1 MAAPSLLFITLLLR
15 ETPALQ
21 HRIVTSTCCLLC
33 QGHSRGVPAGILP
46 TNSTTKWPSRH
57 RMKQLL
63 FMLQLRLLLKVVHLF
78 TAFDADQVAYAK
90 GS

>member
-1 MAAPSLLFITLLLR
+1 
-15 ETPALQ
+15 
-21 HRIVTSTCCLLC
+21 
-33 QGHSRGVPAGILP
+33 
-46 TNSTTKWPSRH
+46 
-57 RMKQLL
+57 MKQLL